1 MPKRPQATKAAN
13 SPAGYC
19 GVTDTEA
26 NTPQFRGE
34 RHWPV
39 VLAVVATMG
48 MHQLLPADF
57 RLSPD
62 WIVPTLLTV
71 CIVLLVL
78 GDPGVID
85 RQRTW
90 LRVVTGVMI
99 GAIALGNVVS
109 AVRLI
114 DGMINRDTFEAS
126 AYQLLGIGAIVW
138 LTNNIAFSLWYW
150 DVDGGGAARRA
161 ARGAWADP
169 AFVFPEMSLPDHVSR
184 GWYPQ
189 YADYLAL
196 GFNTGMA
203 FSPTDVSA
211 VKRWA
216 KVLLLLQSL
225 ASIALATLVLAKAIN
240 GL

>member
-1 MPKRPQATKAAN
+1 ML
-13 SPAGYC
+13 
-19 GVTDTEA
+19 
-26 NTPQFRGE
+26 
-34 RHWPV
+34 
-39 VLAVVATMG
+39 LAVVTTMAL
-48 MHQLLPADF
+48 HQLLPSDF

-62 WIVPTLLTV
+62 WVVPALLTT
-71 CIVLLVL
+71 CIVLLVV

-99 GAIALGNVVS
+99 AAIAVGNLVS

-114 DGMINRDTFEAS
+114 DGMLNQSAFEVS
-126 AYQLLGIGAIVW
+126 PYQLLGIGAIVW

-161 ARGAWADP
+161 DRGPWADP
-169 AFVFPEMSLPDHVSR
+169 AFVFPEMSLPDHISTL
-184 GWYPQ
+184 WFPQ
-189 YADYLAL
+189 FADYLAL

-211 VKRWA
+211 VKRWS
-216 KVLLLLQSL
+216 KLLLLTQSL